1 MPCIKAVAA
10 KDNVIAIKIKSSR
23 MLMAYGFLS
32 KVFETFERYKTPV
45 DMVATSEVGVSLTVD
60 SERHLIE
67 IVDELKKFGTVT
79 VDRDMVIVCVVG
91 NLEWTNTGF
100 ETQALEALR
109 DIPVRMISYGGSN
122 YNISF
127 LIRRED
133 KIAALNRLSDGL
145 FKNKK

>member
-1 MPCIKAVAA
+1 
-10 KDNVIAIKIKSSR
+10 
-23 MLMAYGFLS
+23 
-32 KVFETFERYKTPV
+32 
-45 DMVATSEVGVSLTVD
+45 
-60 SERHLIE
+60 
-67 IVDELKKFGTVT
+67 
-79 VDRDMVIVCVVG
+79 IVCVVG

-133 KIAALNRLSDGL
+133 KIAALNRLSDCL